1 MCQKVKHKTCRDAI
15 IAIKAQPDRN
25 LAPYRCKKCGQ
36 WHLTTNRTGNYF
48 FQGFIDR
55 VMAADAERAAKN
67 QRQQEG

>member
-25 LAPYRCKKCGQ
+25 LAPYFCKKCNL

-48 FQGFIDR
+48 FQSFIDR
-55 VMAADAERAAKN
+55 VLAQDKERAARVN
-67 QRQQEG
+67 APPQ